1 MNILIIGCGKVGSSL
16 ASTLSRIGHDV
27 SVIDS
32 DKESFALLADDFNG
46 ITVTGVPI
54 DQDVLKKA
62 GIEGCDA
69 VAAVTKSDN
78 TNVMVC
84 ELAKEVFKV
93 NKILARVYEPS
104 REEIFANFGI
114 HTFCPTNLTVESAIS
129 ILTDRDQIKYVTFDS
144 TSVAFSTINVPKH
157 LNGHSVNDL
166 HLDGSEKLMGV
177 IHEDG
182 KLTLIGR
189 NDDFVIY
196 TSDRLVL
203 AKTIN

>member
-1 MNILIIGCGKVGSSL
+1 MNILIIGCGKVGSTL

-32 DKESFALLADDFNG
+32 DKESFELLADDFNG

-69 VAAVTKSDN
+69 VAAVTKNDN
-78 TNVMVC
+78 INVMVC

-104 REEIFANFGI
+104 REEIFENFGI

-129 ILTDRDQIKYVTFDS
+129 ILTDRDQIKYVSFDS
-144 TSVAFSTINVPKH
+144 TSVAFSTAKVPKH
-157 LNGHSVNDL
+157 LNGHSVNAVHIDT
-166 HLDGSEKLMGV
+166 GEKLIGV